1 MDGLLSGKWCMH
13 KSMCITQFR
22 INNYLKIDDDNCF
35 ECGLCFMNC
44 SKEVLSK

>member
-1 MDGLLSGKWCMH
+1 MDYCPESGV
-13 KSMCITQFR
+13 CIKVCALHNSD